1 MDRAIALLDSELRP
15 LFERHRAML
24 VERSVDPD
32 SWRMAGFGDE
42 PPNHF
47 LDVDSPGYGQA
58 LSDLPRDY
66 SAAVEKFGA
75 DRIRQ
80 NGRLPW
86 RIEEYFGNLR
96 RAFEQYRNDRY
107 GPFQLLFLAST
118 LGHYTSDSFVPFH
131 AVVNFDGQMSGQ
143 HGVHDR
149 FEKNLFERYRA
160 NLTISPVQISPI
172 RSPRDFTFETLLHSA
187 ELSATVL
194 ANDAAAIGARE
205 AYDAEYYDGF
215 FERTRPLLEAQLSRS
230 IAAVAAMITGA
241 WEAAGRPGVPVD
253 VPEPVQRRRR

>member
-1 MDRAIALLDSELRP
+1 
-15 LFERHRAML
+15 ML

-32 SWRMAGFGDE
+32 TWRMAGFGEE
-42 PPNHF
+42 PSNHF
-47 LDVDSPGYGQA
+47 LDVDAPGYGRA
-58 LSDLPRDY
+58 LSELPRDY

-96 RAFEQYRNDRY
+96 RAFERYHEDRY
-107 GPFQLLFLAST
+107 GPFQLLFLASA

-143 HGVHDR
+143 HGLHDR
-149 FEKNLFERYRA
+149 FEKDLFERYRA
-160 NLTISPVQISPI
+160 RLTISPTSIPPI
-172 RSPRDFTFETLLHSA
+172 RSPRDFTFEVLLQSA

-194 ANDAAAIGARE
+194 ADDAAAIGTAD
-205 AYDAEYYDGF
+205 AYDAAYYNDF
-215 FERTRPLLEAQLSRS
+215 FARTHPLLEAQLSRS

-241 WEAAGRPGVPVD
+241 WQAAGRPAVPPRF
-253 VPEPVQRRRR
+253 PEQIQRRRK